1 MQGIKDHEKPGKPDT
16 TKGNNKALIT
26 GPKEMEIY
34 GLYERVQNNP
44 LKVVKETTRIHRHTI
59 KHN

>member
-44 LKVVKETTRIHRHTI
+44 LKEVKSGLMVYQG
-59 KHN
+59 